1 MKVNR
6 LKVSWLKVS
15 WLKVNRL
22 KVNRLK
28 VNRLNAIAFGCATRI
43 ARLRD
48 ARPSRS
54 TFNLGLWPRDRLWL
68 RYAHRSIAGR
78 ASIAFNLQPWPIG
91 HATRTTFNF
100 IQPSTLF
107 NLQLYSTFNF
117 IQPSI

>member
-22 KVNRLK
+22 KVNRLTF
-28 VNRLNAIAFGCATRI
+28 NRLNAIAFGCATRI

-91 HATRTTFNF
+91 HA
-100 IQPSTLF
+100 IAF

-117 IQPSI
+117 IQPSTLFNLQSNYYGS